1 MGTEW
6 MRRTVWTGCLVAGL
20 VSCNAEVEEASDED
34 VEVSESDLS
43 AKDAEAIF
51 FEVLAGQTQRR
62 SESIRALKGAVKREP
77 NNARARLLLG
87 LARTSALAEEHD
99 FRHLPFVDRDFE
111 VAQRLDPSDTRI
123 PGWRLPVRLQV
134 MAQPYDRGLK
144 FLRPQL
150 DQRAKDLEEE
160 AKKFPQFAGFPTA
173 MMFAALPHES
183 GYPQRG
189 RAWVDLLSTMKCTP
203 EFERFCTNTPRV
215 PHNVEGMRLT
225 FGDVYARV
233 GDVAKAKKQYELALA
248 EPTAAPDKWK
258 WYDEARERLDN
269 VAERAARWNDSD
281 RKNDPAFF
289 HEGKTACVGCH
300 GR

>member
-1 MGTEW
+1 MASEW
-6 MRRTVWTGCLVAGL
+6 KRRAVWIGCLLAGL
-20 VSCNAEVEEASDED
+20 LSCQADGEEAPDGD

-43 AKDAEAIF
+43 AKDAEALF
-51 FEVLAGQTQRR
+51 FEVLGGQTQRR
-62 SESIRALKGAVKREP
+62 AEAIRALKSAVKREP
-77 NNARARLLLG
+77 NNARAHLLYA
-87 LARTSALAEEHD
+87 LARTSALAEDED
-99 FRHLPFVDRDFE
+99 VRYLPFIDREFE
-111 VAQRLDPSDTRI
+111 AAQRLDPSDRRI

-134 MAQPYDRGLK
+134 IAQPYVRGLK
-144 FLRPQL
+144 LLRPQL
-150 DQRAKDLEEE
+150 DQRATDLEDE
-160 AKKFPQFAGFPTA
+160 AKAFPQFAGFPTA
-173 MMFAALPHES
+173 MMFAALPHDT

-189 RAWVDLLSTMKCTP
+189 RAWVDLLSTTKCTP

-225 FGDVYARV
+225 FGDVYARA

-248 EPTAAPDKWK
+248 EPTAAPDKWRL
-258 WYDEARERLDN
+258 YGEARDRLDN
-269 VAERAARWNDSD
+269 VADRVARWNDAD